1 MGEAV
6 AQQPDD
12 VLVPTE
18 VASALYAHLQ
28 EQGRATAFTSAAD
41 VYTKLG
47 RVMEREWGTPNAK
60 RFQDE
65 PGGGWL
71 VDISNYLDGEA
82 IHVMIRTVHGRRTVT
97 AFVDESEVDDFL
109 EGKGWVT
116 EAAKGLAPPGVDAAA
131 LAEAEA
137 IEAGRQL
144 PAARPGPAPAVAA
157 VPAPVQAPGAQ
168 AAPQARPDDPAMVL
182 VLEER
187 PEGTP
192 GIIHHERC
200 TREEVPGVVKMLLR
214 RGPDGRAPVAEE
226 QIEIWS
232 CVSKPKLE
240 VRF

>member
-6 AQQPDD
+6 AQQPDG

-18 VASALYAHLQ
+18 VASALFAHLQ

-47 RVMEREWGTPNAK
+47 RIMDREWGTATCK

-71 VDISNYLDGEA
+71 VDVSNYLDGEA
-82 IHVMIRTVHGRRTVT
+82 IYIQIRTVHGRRTVT
-97 AFVDESEVDDFL
+97 AFVDETEVEDFL
-109 EGKGWVT
+109 ADKGWST
-116 EAAKGLAPPGVDAAA
+116 EAAKGLAPPGVDASV

-137 IEAGRQL
+137 IEQGRTL
-144 PAARPGPAPAVAA
+144 PGARTGTPPHIADVRAPVSSPGPH
-157 VPAPVQAPGAQ
+157 
-168 AAPQARPDDPAMVL
+168 AAPQSSPDDPAMVL
-182 VLEER
+182 VVDVVK
-187 PEGTP
+187 EGDTP

-200 TREEVPGVVKMLLR
+200 TREEVPGIVKMLLR
-214 RGPDGRAPVAEE
+214 RGHDGHPVAEE
-226 QIEIWS
+226 QIEVWS
-232 CVSKPKLE
+232 CVSRPKLE